1 MWISY
6 LAQVGDGVDQ
16 VPHLEVRAVRGDVGG
31 AVVVALRVRVHEE
44 VGNGQRGEAV
54 GAP

>member
-16 VPHLEVRAVRGDVGG
+16 VPHLEVRAVLGDVGG

-44 VGNGQRGEAV
+44 VGHGQRG
-54 GAP
+54 